1 MTTHNL
7 NTPLTRADILQ
18 LHAGDLVY
26 LSGTIITA
34 RDRAHERILHSP
46 EIPFDLE
53 GAAIYHCGPIMR
65 RGQEGRGGNN
75 CEGAQWTVVAAGPTT
90 SSRLNSQTPDL
101 LNRFHVHAT
110 IGKGGMSVTDA
121 MRDRCVY
128 LAYTGGCAAIAADH
142 IDSVR
147 DVHWLDLGMAEAVWV
162 LDVHNFGP
170 LIVGI
175 DAHGR
180 NLFSEVQER
189 ARDRLSILS

>member
-1 MTTHNL
+1 
-7 NTPLTRADILQ
+7 
-18 LHAGDLVY
+18 
-26 LSGTIITA
+26 
-34 RDRAHERILHSP
+34 
-46 EIPFDLE
+46 
-53 GAAIYHCGPIMR
+53 
-65 RGQEGRGGNN
+65 
-75 CEGAQWTVVAAGPTT
+75 
-90 SSRLNSQTPDL
+90 
-101 LNRFHVHAT
+101 
-110 IGKGGMSVTDA
+110 MSVTDA

-189 ARDRLSILS
+189 VMDRLSILS

>member
-1 MTTHNL
+1 MTIHNL
-7 NTPLTRADILQ
+7 NTPLTLSDILP
-18 LHAGDLVY
+18 LHVGDLVY

-53 GAAIYHCGPIMR
+53 GAAVYHCGPIMR
-65 RGQEGRGGNN
+65 REHRGKGGNS
-75 CEGAQWTVVAAGPTT
+75 CEGAQWMVVAAGPTT

-147 DVHWLDLGMAEAVWV
+147 DVYWLDLGMAEAVWV

-189 ARDRLSILS
+189 VMDRLSILS